1 MDKNKQTSWCRALG
15 DSIHTYSLIHCH
27 SWSKRNG
34 IYDPQEN
41 SPSEIVNHVVFG
53 TWERAPWKPR
63 NRSNVTFTTLWCSSG
78 QLSTTCYCLY
88 DDWLLLFDI
97 PSQFSYFSIGFTDK
111 QPLKLTLMSYNQGY
125 QTNMSYFIRWNMQ
138 EQIVLCKIR
147 LALQLCGETS

>member
-1 MDKNKQTSWCRALG
+1 MTAALCGADNVDLSCGDEHGLKNQTDVITSNQTFFVNGQEQANRALG

-63 NRSNVTFTTLWCSSG
+63 NRKQRHFYNSLMGNATPLVTVCVTVFFWHAFAI
-78 QLSTTCYCLY
+78 Q
-88 DDWLLLFDI
+88 
-97 PSQFSYFSIGFTDK
+97 YFS
-111 QPLKLTLMSYNQGY
+111 LR
-125 QTNMSYFIRWNMQ
+125 FID
-138 EQIVLCKIR
+138 
-147 LALQLCGETS
+147 LQ